1 MNNLIEFIRED
12 ILFFDIIFVLVILYN
27 IIKCFSDGFSL
38 SFLSTLKWIVSIIT
52 TIIFVPKL
60 QPWVG
65 NYVESGFI
73 NNVGIGVFV
82 FIITLFISIIL
93 GKAIGRT
100 VTWTGV
106 GSVDKSFGLLFG
118 FFKGYIFA
126 VCLFS
131 LLNWFYPYE
140 KWGIST
146 TDAFS
151 FNVVKKGSDLLIDE
165 FPNYKD
171 IIKTKEKIEKI

>member
-1 MNNLIEFIRED
+1 MNSLIEFVKDD
-12 ILFFDIIFVLVILYN
+12 ILFFDVIFVLIIVYN
-27 IIKCFSDGFSL
+27 IIKSFSDGFSL
-38 SFLSTLKWIVSIIT
+38 SFLSSLKWLVSLVI

-65 NYVESGFI
+65 NYIESEFI
-73 NNVGIGVFV
+73 HNVGIAALV
-82 FIITLFISIIL
+82 FIITLFITIIL

-106 GSVDKSFGLLFG
+106 GSVDKSFGILFG
-118 FFKGYIFA
+118 IIKGYVVT
-126 VCLFS
+126 VCFFS

-146 TDAFS
+146 TSAFS
-151 FNVVKKGSDLLIDE
+151 FNVVKKGSDLLVDE
-165 FPNYKD
+165 FPNYRD
-171 IIKTKEKIEKI
+171 IIETKEKIEKI

>member
-1 MNNLIEFIRED
+1 MNSVIEFIIED

-27 IIKCFSDGFSL
+27 MIRCFSDGFLL
-38 SFLSTLKWIVSIIT
+38 SFISSLKWIISVVS

-65 NYVESGFI
+65 NYVESDFI

-82 FIITLFISIIL
+82 FIITLFISIIF

-100 VTWTGV
+100 ITWTGV
-106 GSVDKSFGLLFG
+106 GSVDKSFGIFFG
-118 FFKGYIFA
+118 IFKGYLVVICF
-126 VCLFS
+126 FS
-131 LLNWFYPYE
+131 LLNWFYPYQ

-146 TDAFS
+146 SEASS
-151 FNVVKKGSDLLIDE
+151 FEIVLKGSNLLIDE

-171 IIKTKEKIEKI
+171 FIETKEKIEKI

>member
-1 MNNLIEFIRED
+1 MSNIIEFIKED
-12 ILFFDIIFVLVILYN
+12 ILLFDIIFILIILYN

-38 SFLSTLKWIVSIIT
+38 SFFSSLKWIFSIVSV
-52 TIIFVPKL
+52 IIFVPKL

-151 FNVVKKGSDLLIDE
+151 FNVVKKGSDLLINE

-171 IIKTKEKIEKI
+171 IIETKEKIEKI

>member
-1 MNNLIEFIRED
+1 MNSLIEFVKED
-12 ILFFDIIFVLVILYN
+12 ISFFDIIFILVIIYN

-38 SFLSTLKWIVSIIT
+38 SFLSSLKWLISIFA
-52 TIIFVPKL
+52 TIILVPRL
-60 QPWVG
+60 QPLVG
-65 NYVESGFI
+65 TYIESDFI
-73 NNVGIGVFV
+73 HNVGISVFV
-82 FIITLFISIIL
+82 FIITLFITIIL
-93 GKAIGRT
+93 GKAIART

-106 GSVDKSFGLLFG
+106 GSVDKSFGILFG
-118 FFKGYIFA
+118 MFRGYVVT

-146 TDAFS
+146 TDTLS
-151 FNVVKKGSDLLIDE
+151 FNVVKAGSDLIINE
-165 FPNYKD
+165 FPSYKN

>member
-1 MNNLIEFIRED
+1 MNNLIDFIKED
-12 ILFFDIIFVLVILYN
+12 ILCFDIIFILIILYN
-27 IIKCFSDGFSL
+27 VIKCFSDGFSL
-38 SFLSTLKWIVSIIT
+38 SFLSSLKWVISVIA
-52 TIIFVPKL
+52 TIIFIPKL
-60 QPWVG
+60 QPWVS
-65 NYVESGFI
+65 NYIESDFV

-106 GSVDKSFGLLFG
+106 GSVDKSFGTLFG
-118 FFKGYIFA
+118 VLKGYIVA

-131 LLNWFYPYE
+131 ILNWFYPYE

-146 TDAFS
+146 IDAFS
-151 FNVVKKGSDLLIDE
+151 FKVVKKGSDLLIDE

-171 IIKTKEKIEKI
+171 IIETKEKIEKI

>member
-1 MNNLIEFIRED
+1 MNNLIEFTKEN
-12 ILFFDIIFVLVILYN
+12 ILFFDIIFIIIVSYN
-27 IIKCFSDGFSL
+27 VFKCFSDGFSL
-38 SFLSTLKWIVSIIT
+38 SFLSSLKWIISVVT

-65 NYVESGFI
+65 NYIESEFI
-73 NNVGIGVFV
+73 NSIGIGIFVFV
-82 FIITLFISIIL
+82 ITLFISIIF

-106 GSVDKSFGLLFG
+106 GSVDKSFGTLFG
-118 FFKGYIFA
+118 LLKGYMVA

-131 LLNWFYPYE
+131 ILNWFYPYE

-146 TDAFS
+146 VNAFS
-151 FNVVKKGSDLLIDE
+151 FNVVKKGSDLLIEE

-171 IIKTKEKIEKI
+171 IIETKEKIEKI

>member
-146 TDAFS
+146 TDTLS
-151 FNVVKKGSDLLIDE
+151 FNVVKAGSDLIISE
-165 FPNYKD
+165 FPSYKN

>member
-12 ILFFDIIFVLVILYN
+12 ILFFDIISVLVILYN